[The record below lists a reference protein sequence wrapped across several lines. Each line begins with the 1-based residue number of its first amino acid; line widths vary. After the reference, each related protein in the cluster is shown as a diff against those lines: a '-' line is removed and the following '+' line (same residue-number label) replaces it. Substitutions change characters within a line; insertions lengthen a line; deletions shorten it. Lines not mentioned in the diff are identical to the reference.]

1 MESVLIRVMSYIA
14 LPLLGAL
21 FAWLATFVPG
31 VSWDAAGQNL
41 TVHLP
46 TLLAGIGGGAGVALG
61 VFAAFGNKDPRKK
74 RMKEGV

>member
-1 MESVLIRVMSYIA
+1 MLPVLTRVLSYIA

-46 TLLAGIGGGAGVALG
+46 TLLTGIGAGGAVALG
-61 VFAAFGNKDPRKK
+61 IFAKFGNKEPKPRKT
-74 RMKEGV
+74 RI

>member
-1 MESVLIRVMSYIA
+1 MLPVLTRVLSYIA

-46 TLLAGIGGGAGVALG
+46 TLLAGIGGGAGVAMG
-61 VFAAFGNKDPRKK
+61 VFAAFGNKEPRKK